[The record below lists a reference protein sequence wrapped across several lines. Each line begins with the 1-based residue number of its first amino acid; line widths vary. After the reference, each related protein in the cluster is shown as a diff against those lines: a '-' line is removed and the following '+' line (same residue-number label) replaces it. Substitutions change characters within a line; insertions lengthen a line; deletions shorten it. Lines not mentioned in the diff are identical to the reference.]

1 MRPSFGGKKSR
12 GRRSFPPEVA
22 RRGFSA
28 AQLTVATATSTIQN
42 GSCLLAYIPIHTA
55 PPLCRQTQRIHKH
68 KWHKRVSGAGIE
80 LPAAQALSD
89 RLVNLQ
95 LPGESRLFLSAK
107 HPPPPPRPPA
117 LSD

>member
-89 RLVNLQ
+89 RHIPSLICSFQENLNFFS
-95 LPGESRLFLSAK
+95 LPST
-107 HPPPPPRPPA
+107 PQP
-117 LSD
+117 